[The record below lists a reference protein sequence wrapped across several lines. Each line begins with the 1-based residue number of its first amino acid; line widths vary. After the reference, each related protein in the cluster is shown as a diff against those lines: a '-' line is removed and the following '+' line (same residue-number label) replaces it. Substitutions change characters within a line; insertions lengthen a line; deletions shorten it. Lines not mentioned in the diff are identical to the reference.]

1 MSGCLAKTWLV
12 TKDLGGTVYR
22 LTDACAE
29 AYDCAAGSYCP
40 AGYYAGSEAD
50 AAAYFAQAWWP
61 GENYMDVD
69 CAVVEGSANGV
80 WTYQCACGN
89 GFWCAAN
96 TAMPKFCPPG
106 YFCETPAVI
115 EECPKGHYCK
125 EGSVE
130 ARACTAA
137 QDCPRGSAVPEE
149 SSSGIL
155 WFVLISVVA
164 YVAFKI
170 RTRYQ
175 EDALR
180 IEALEAEAYHDAV
193 EAAELLKEKRAAAAA
208 AAAVDVRGGGA
219 AAKGGTGETYRIE
232 FEDIRLDLPNGVTI
246 MRGPSGCFLP
256 GTSTAIMGASGAG
269 KTTIMNLVT
278 GKVKKTSGVIRVN
291 GEECDSLARWRSRV
305 AFVPQEDVMH
315 RELTVFENLEFSAHT
330 RLPADWAP
338 SRKQQMIFKV
348 LDSLNLAAIQRSKIG
363 DEFER
368 GISGG
373 QRKRVNVGL
382 ELVADPKVLFLDEPT
397 SGLDSVSATELSEM
411 LRSIAE
417 ADGLTIAAVIHSPG
431 PAAFAAFHRFL
442 LLQTG
447 GRLVY
452 AGPTRDVETYFGAIG
467 FPYPRGDTLD
477 TMADYILKCVAGGV
491 QPTGRAG
498 AAAVAAA
505 GEPWDHMTGF
515 TKLWHAS
522 NGLPP
527 PPADDHQ
534 DHLRPSFHRGHPRRH
549 VRIFNQI
556 VSLLKQDLVDYPRD
570 VARAFCP
577 ARGDPDR
584 PAISAAAT
592 FAICLKRACR
602 QAYAKKFRGFFV
614 GTIAVYF
621 AVGHVLASLVGEH
634 LNVLGGY
641 GPDICAQQYPEL
653 QRACLNLQDNSYVPA
668 ISSILFILVAMGAA
682 TSAATFGCE
691 TAQYWREAS
700 TGLHTPAYFL
710 AKVVAD
716 VPLCA
721 VSAVSIWGA
730 FVSTFYSP
738 MHSGALLLGFLLINY
753 FGYFS
758 GYLLSFLLPYTACG
772 LAAVA
777 AAVWWAI
784 LYAGCSA
791 ARAGHMRRAKWPDT
805 WIYAISAPRWFMEG
819 IFDATTVEPYE
830 EVPSGP
836 AKGEGYYDLS
846 RQKDFYDF
854 HTSYSKCML
863 YMCAI
868 NACLLALDL
877 FLIVATKLD
886 KKR

>member
-1 MSGCLAKTWLV
+1 MRLRQRLLV
-12 TKDLGGTVYR
+12 R
-22 LTDACAE
+22 REHRDA
-29 AYDCAAGSYCP
+29 
-40 AGYYAGSEAD
+40 
-50 AAAYFAQAWWP
+50 Q
-61 GENYMDVD
+61 VL
-69 CAVVEGSANGV
+69 
-80 WTYQCACGN
+80 
-89 GFWCAAN
+89 
-96 TAMPKFCPPG
+96 PPG

-130 ARACTAA
+130 ARACTGV
-137 QDCPRGSAVPEE
+137 QDCPRGSVVPEE

-155 WFVLISVVA
+155 WFVVISVVA
-164 YVAFKI
+164 YVVFKV

-208 AAAVDVRGGGA
+208 AAVDVRGGGA
-219 AAKGGTGETYRIE
+219 AAKGARGETYRIE

-269 KTTIMNLVT
+269 KTAIMNLVT

-291 GEECDSLARWRSRV
+291 GEVRLARQVAEPRRLRAAGGRHAPRAHGLREPGVQRV
-305 AFVPQEDVMH
+305 HAAARRLGAVAQAAAHLQGPRLAQPRGDPALEDRRRVRARHLGRPAQARERRPRARRGPQGALPRRADVGP
-315 RELTVFENLEFSAHT
+315 RR
-330 RLPADWAP
+330 RL
-338 SRKQQMIFKV
+338 
-348 LDSLNLAAIQRSKIG
+348 G
-363 DEFER
+363 DE
-368 GISGG
+368 
-373 QRKRVNVGL
+373 L
-382 ELVADPKVLFLDEPT
+382 A
-397 SGLDSVSATELSEM
+397 EM

-417 ADGLTIAAVIHSPG
+417 ARRPHDRGRHPLAG

-442 LLQTG
+442 LLQT

-491 QPTGRAG
+491 SRPGGR
-498 AAAVAAA
+498 AAA
-505 GEPWDHMTGF
+505 GRRGRRRALGPHDGLHEAVARVERPPAAARRRPHGPP
-515 TKLWHAS
+515 APE
-522 NGLPP
+522 LPP
-527 PPADDHQ
+527 
-534 DHLRPSFHRGHPRRH
+534 RPPRRH

-556 VSLLKQDLVDYPRD
+556 LSMLKQDLVDYPRD

-577 ARGDPDR
+577 TRGDPDR

-602 QAYAKKFRGFFV
+602 QAREEFRGFFV

-653 QRACLNLQDNSYVPA
+653 QRACLNLQDNSYVPR
-668 ISSILFILVAMGAA
+668 SPSILFILVAMGAA

-700 TGLHTPAYFL
+700 TGLHTPAYFF

-758 GYLLSFLLPYTACG
+758 SYLLSFLLPYTA
-772 LAAVA
+772 AASPPWPRPSGGPSCMPQA
-777 AAVWWAI
+777 
-784 LYAGCSA
+784 SA
-791 ARAGHMRRAKWPDT
+791 APRAPGACGARRRARSGST
-805 WIYAISAPRWFMEG
+805 RSPRALVHG
-819 IFDATTVEPYE
+819 GHLRRDDRRAVRG
-830 EVPSGP
+830 VPSGP
-836 AKGEGYYDLS
+836 AKGGLLRPLAAEGLLRLPHLRS
-846 RQKDFYDF
+846 EV
-854 HTSYSKCML
+854 HAL
-863 YMCAI
+863 HVCAI
-868 NACLLALDL
+868 RAHHLLAIDL
-877 FLIVATKLD
+877 VLIVATKLD
-886 KKR
+886 KLQAGTPCAARL